1 VLLLC
6 FAYGRVKGMDK
17 LRITPELITSLQ
29 PHEVLV
35 FGSNE
40 AGRHSKGAAL
50 TAVQWG
56 ARKSVPAGRA
66 GQTYAIPT
74 KPADVRLRLDLRD
87 ISRYV
92 DDFRRHAEQCQMTH
106 FLVTEIGCGLAGYQ
120 PRDIAPLFAG
130 CRALPNVALPVRFWR
145 VLGEPAP

>member
-1 VLLLC
+1 
-6 FAYGRVKGMDK
+6 MDK

-29 PHEVLV
+29 PHEVFV

-74 KPADVRLRLDLRD
+74 KPANVRLRLDLRD

-92 DDFRRHAEQCQMTH
+92 DDFRRHAEQGQMTH

-120 PRDIAPLFAG
+120 PSDIAPLFAG
-130 CRALPNVALPVRFWR
+130 CRTLSNVALPVRFWR
-145 VLGEPAP
+145 VIGEPTP